1 MNTPIIFNPE
11 IRLTEHFKLGEF
23 TKSITAE
30 RLGISNEPGYE
41 QMLALRHLCR
51 EVLEPLRQHYR
62 HICKG
67 CYWEVYGRRLRER
80 YILKKVDR
88 GDPMIRF

>member
-1 MNTPIIFNPE
+1 MNNPIIFNPE
-11 IRLTEHFKLGEF
+11 LRLTEHFKLGEF

-51 EVLEPLRQHYR
+51 EVLETP
-62 HICKG
+62 
-67 CYWEVYGRRLRER
+67 
-80 YILKKVDR
+80 
-88 GDPMIRF
+88 

>member
-30 RLGISNEPGYE
+30 RLGI
-41 QMLALRHLCR
+41 
-51 EVLEPLRQHYR
+51 
-62 HICKG
+62 CKG
-67 CYWEVYGRRLRER
+67 CYWEIYGRRLRER